1 MIKKCAALEGEHFWR
16 LLGRSGGL
24 LGRSWGG
31 LGASR
36 AALGGVLG
44 RLGRL
49 LGRLGGDAKQHPD
62 DRPRKTEF
70 QTLLGGHHPNF
81 GGSFWE
87 PKSVNMA
94 SKTSPN
100 LRRFSRAKK
109 LLFKSLLEPSWA
121 DLGPLRPPKSC
132 CGPHGA
138 RFLKNYIFANNRTWK
153 PNLAS
158 NRAKMIP
165 RWLPKRPQIYIKSMS
180 TNYKNFDRK
189 NNEI

>member
-1 MIKKCAALEGEHFWR
+1 MGPPRA
-16 LLGRSGGL
+16 LLGASWELLGVSWGL

-49 LGRLGGDAKQHPD
+49 LGRLGAILGSLRTDYNANTATPQKKSDLEAQTRSQHPD
-62 DRPRKTEF
+62 FE
-70 QTLLGGHHPNF
+70 GGF
-81 GGSFWE
+81 GE
-87 PKSVNMA
+87 PKSVKNRTQDEP
-94 SKTSPN
+94 KI
-100 LRRFSRAKK
+100 RRFSRAKK

-153 PNLAS
+153 PNLA
-158 NRAKMIP
+158 
-165 RWLPKRPQIYIKSMS
+165 
-180 TNYKNFDRK
+180 T
-189 NNEI
+189 